1 MRFFA
6 VLKANYLKKTEKMSN
21 TVKNFVD
28 GLTADAPGAPHSVQL
43 EVDTDDDIHALYEV
57 LLMTMT
63 EILKK
68 WYAPPITI
76 SRVSAS
82 DLERLQAYFASFGY
96 KLNLTI
102 TETPRVLH
110 INNRDYLQKSR
121 LSDMKFSV
129 VDDGQLYSVGFSNF
143 PRM

>member
-1 MRFFA
+1 
-6 VLKANYLKKTEKMSN
+6 MSN
-21 TVKNFVD
+21 SVHDFVES
-28 GLTADAPGAPHSVQL
+28 LTSSPPGAPHSVQL
-43 EVDTDDDIHALYEV
+43 EVDTDGDLQALYEV

-76 SRVSAS
+76 SRVTPV
-82 DLERLQAYFASFGY
+82 DNERLQAYFASFGF
-96 KLNLTI
+96 KLNLATRA
-102 TETPRVLH
+102 TPRVLH

-121 LSDMKFSV
+121 LEDMKFSV
-129 VDDGQLYSVGFSNF
+129 TDGGSLYTVWFTNF